1 MKKLIS
7 KNRKAR
13 HNYYIISTYEAGI
26 SLIGSEVKSLRNN
39 GCSLTEGYVK
49 IDNNQAY
56 LIDVTI
62 PAFDKSSTYTP
73 NTRRKRKLLL
83 HKKEI
88 NKLRIKLDRNNY
100 TIIPLSIYFNDKNIV
115 KLELG
120 LAQGK
125 KMYDKRD
132 TLKKRDAEIDMR
144 RKKWK

>member
-1 MKKLIS
+1 MKKIIS
-7 KNRKAR
+7 RNRKAR
-13 HNYYIISTYEAGI
+13 HNFYIISTYEAGI

-39 GCSLTEGYVK
+39 ACSLTEGYVK
-49 IDNNQAY
+49 IINNEAF

-73 NTRRKRKLLL
+73 KTRRKRKLLL

-88 NKLRIKLDRNNY
+88 NKLRIKLERTNF

-125 KMYDKRD
+125 KLYDKRE
-132 TLKKRDAEIDMR
+132 TIKKRDADLAMR
-144 RKKWK
+144 RKKWR

>member
-1 MKKLIS
+1 MKKIIS
-7 KNRKAR
+7 RNRKAR
-13 HNYYIISTYEAGI
+13 HNFYIISTYEAGI

-39 GCSLTEGYVK
+39 ACSLSEGYVK
-49 IDNNQAY
+49 IINNEAF

-73 NTRRKRKLLL
+73 KTSRKRKLLL

-88 NKLRIKLDRNNY
+88 NKLRIKLERTNL

-125 KMYDKRD
+125 KLYDKRE
-132 TLKKRDAEIDMR
+132 TIKKRDAELDMR